1 MYLSLANKQAIDNEL
16 LVSGFKPDRAMR
28 RKLNN
33 DPTLH
38 ICDCIKVKEPTQI
51 ERTYKLLN
59 DYFEV
64 IRITNKIENSNGKY
78 SSDEE
83 QLKVV
88 NWCREQLVFVKYNI
102 QCGQKLL
109 AKSRL
114 TNITNKL
121 DENNIV
127 NLNLLKQLRS
137 LK

>member
-1 MYLSLANKQAIDNEL
+1 MYLSPANKQVIDNEL

-28 RKLNN
+28 RKLRN
-33 DPTLH
+33 DPTTY
-38 ICDCIKVKEPTQI
+38 ICDYIKAKDPTQI

-78 SSDEE
+78 SSDEA
-83 QLKVV
+83 QLKVI

-102 QCGQKLL
+102 QMGQKLL

-114 TNITNKL
+114 TNVTNKL
-121 DENNIV
+121 DENDMV